1 MSLTKLKQ
9 AYEKLAGIILLVAV
23 LVGIGFGIAYKYY
36 VKPLKAELQQ
46 KQNQIE
52 ELLKQKAG

>member
-1 MSLTKLKQ
+1 MNLTKLEQ
-9 AYEKLAGIILLVAV
+9 VYNKLAGIILLVII

-52 ELLKQKAG
+52 ELLKK